1 MTTKKKA
8 LYFFVGTSSFVEK
21 DAAIFSEL
29 FELKT
34 FNFNF
39 GKKWKTPFQLIE
51 QLFFIL
57 SNLTTSKF
65 IIIQLAGFHSVLPI
79 IFANLAGKK
88 SIIIAAG
95 TDCHSFPSIKYGN
108 YSKRLLSLATKFSFK
123 NCSFII
129 PKHQSLW
136 KTEYNYDTNDFNKQ
150 GIKYFIPEIT
160 TEYAIVENG
169 YDDSKFKKQELANR
183 NSFITIS
190 GLLSRESQIKLK
202 GIDLILEAAI
212 QLPDSKFTIV
222 GDTASHFLKDLP
234 VNVQVVPPIP
244 NNQLSTILSQHQFY
258 LQLSMAEGFPNALC
272 EAMLCECIPIG
283 SNVFS
288 IPDIIGETGFLL
300 KERKSNLFVDLI
312 KEINQK
318 DLSTKGTDARN
329 RIGTN
334 FTVEKRKE
342 KLLEIFNRL

>member
-51 QLFFIL
+51 QLLFIL
-57 SNLTTSKF
+57 SNLTTCKF
-65 IIIQLAGFHSVLPI
+65 IIIQLAGYHSVLPI

-136 KTEYNYDTNDFNKQ
+136 MTEYNYDTNDFNKQ

-169 YDDSKFKKQELANR
+169 YDDTKFKKQELANR

>member
-1 MTTKKKA
+1 MTIKKKA
-8 LYFFVGTSSFVEK
+8 LYFFVGKSSFVEK
-21 DAAIFSEL
+21 DAAIFSEF

-34 FNFNF
+34 FNFDF

-51 QLFFIL
+51 QFFFIL
-57 SNLTTSKF
+57 SNLTSSEF

-79 IFANLAGKK
+79 IFANLAGRK

-95 TDCHSFPSIKYGN
+95 TDCHSFPSIHYGN
-108 YSKRLLSLATKFSFK
+108 YSKRLLSLATKFSFN
-123 NCSFII
+123 NCSFIL
-129 PKHQSLW
+129 PKHQTLW
-136 KTEYNYDTNDFNKQ
+136 MTEFSYDTHDFKKQ

-160 TEYAIVENG
+160 TDYAIVENG
-169 YDDSKFKKQELANR
+169 YDDTKFKKLEAANR

-222 GDTASHFLKDLP
+222 GDTSSPFLKNLP
-234 VNVQVVPPIP
+234 VNVMVVPPIP
-244 NNQLSTILSQHQFY
+244 NNQLSKILSQHQFY

-288 IPDIIGETGFLL
+288 IPEIIGETGFIL
-300 KERKSNLFVDLI
+300 KERKSNLLVDLI

-318 DLSTKGTDARN
+318 DLSQKGADARN
-329 RIGTN
+329 RIKAN
-334 FTVEKRKE
+334 YTVEKRKE
-342 KLLEIFNRL
+342 KLLDIFNSL